1 MVAPTEWIDRFGS
14 IVTAAGGDKAA
25 ALQRTAANGRKVWE
39 CFMLGVD
46 PTKADDDF
54 KIMRFWMEGGRL
66 MFEFSHSTDGVGN
79 SFVPRLKVKGK
90 VELSDGWLLTADG
103 KPSVTGHGRRN
114 LPPLAEVYIQCKE
127 PCGCKQKVANFG

>member
-1 MVAPTEWIDRFGS
+1 MKICDDLWIKGLKKGCLDIYCQTAPLNLSLT
-14 IVTAAGGDKAA
+14 V
-25 ALQRTAANGRKVWE
+25 
-39 CFMLGVD
+39 C
-46 PTKADDDF
+46 
-54 KIMRFWMEGGRL
+54 FWMEGGRP

-79 SFVPRLKVKGK
+79 SFVPRLKVKGM